1 MMYSCGVTLPVH
13 VKESVLGDVSEGV
26 LLCVVR
32 KAFLTMVQLL
42 RQRMFS
48 SNGVPFCLT
57 GLFRGG
63 FTVCMCGGT
72 SVCVRA
78 CLFHDLLPGCVCT

>member
-1 MMYSCGVTLPVH
+1 MYSCGVTLPVH

-42 RQRMFS
+42 RQRMLFS

-63 FTVCMCGGT
+63 FTVCMWRYV
-72 SVCVRA
+72 SVCV
-78 CLFHDLLPGCVCT
+78 CMFVS